1 MTNSKLIRISDY
13 FNISRDKFD
22 ELGILN
28 SLIYYDV
35 PMYVNPRLLNNS
47 NIPELK
53 NGEEKIIK
61 HFETT
66 IKMLWKTNRH
76 DKLWEALK
84 IHFSFKE
91 PSGIGLGTSINSTDG
106 RGLTGTIAENCLNT
120 LKEIIDLGFKDP
132 EIYKLLF
139 LVQENIGVDRISD
152 MICRILYEDL
162 LLYTHN
168 MIEKLGIKNYYEK
181 KGIKRLKRPNGKD
194 LVFIPSSI
202 LSDMPDVIDPS
213 DIIECSSCNAEVKEY
228 LCEYFEK
235 AYVNVTDI
243 NNTTSE
249 DIKNCI
255 LGSKILI
262 QELLK
267 LSKTKKIENY
277 DFSKDEFA
285 LFGRMD
291 SIIDIVSSHGE
302 IFNDKF
308 NDIKS
313 LNDLCNSLL
322 SIYKFCIENL
332 GINEEFYSDNGK
344 NKIRR
349 EQVSHKLFI
358 MVLETAKL
366 FTKYNYFYES
376 KTGNGQIEFVV
387 CNDQEKILME
397 FKLTTNDLVHGYD
410 KQLPE
415 YIKRHRS
422 TYSYYVIIDV
432 TGGYKIKNF
441 YKNKTKNHSNCSI
454 FEIDATIK
462 PSPSKL

>member
-1 MTNSKLIRISDY
+1 MSDSKLIRISDY
-13 FNISRDKFD
+13 FNISRDKFK
-22 ELGILN
+22 EYGILD

-35 PMYVNPRLLNNS
+35 PMFVNPRLLNNS
-47 NIPELK
+47 NVEELK

-61 HFETT
+61 YFETT
-66 IKMLWKTNRH
+66 IKMLLVTNGH

-84 IHFSFKE
+84 RHFSFKE
-91 PSGIGLGTSINSTDG
+91 PSGIGLGTSLNSTDG

-120 LKEIIDLGFKDP
+120 LKEIIDLGIDDP

-139 LVQENIGVDRISD
+139 LVQENVGVDRISD
-152 MICRILYEDL
+152 MICTILYDDL

-168 MIEKLGIKNYYEK
+168 MIEKLGITNYYEK
-181 KGIKRLKRPNGKD
+181 NGIKRLKRPNGKD

-202 LSDMPDVIDPS
+202 LSDIPDVIEPS
-213 DIIECSSCNAEVKEY
+213 DIIECSSRNAEVKEY
-228 LCEYFEK
+228 LCKYFEK
-235 AYVNVTDI
+235 AYVNVTDL
-243 NNTTSE
+243 NNKTCE
-249 DIKNCI
+249 EVKNCI
-255 LGSKILI
+255 LGSKILV
-262 QELLK
+262 QELLG

-277 DFSKDEFA
+277 DYSKDEFA
-285 LFGRMD
+285 LFERMD
-291 SIIDIVSSHGE
+291 SIFDIVSSNKE
-302 IFNDKF
+302 IFNSKL
-308 NDIKS
+308 NEVKT

-322 SIYKFCIENL
+322 VIYKFCIEEL
-332 GINEEFYSDNGK
+332 GINEEFYSDERK

-376 KTGNGQIEFVV
+376 KTGNGQIEFVI
-387 CNDQEKILME
+387 CNSNEKILME

-415 YIKRHRS
+415 YIKRHKA

-432 TGGYKIKNF
+432 IGNDKLNNF
-441 YKNKTKNHSNCSI
+441 HKNKTKNYSNCTI
-454 FEIDATIK
+454 FEIDATMK